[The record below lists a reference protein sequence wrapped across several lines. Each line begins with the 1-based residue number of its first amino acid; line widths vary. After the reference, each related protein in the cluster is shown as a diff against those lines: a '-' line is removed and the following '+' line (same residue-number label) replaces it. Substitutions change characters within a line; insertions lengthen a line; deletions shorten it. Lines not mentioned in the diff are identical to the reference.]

1 MNTIGS
7 ALILDEGI
15 RPSQYADAHRHFSP
29 FLSERR
35 LWAAALESH
44 LKDCER
50 WIPKGKPVK
59 NPTRERRR
67 LDALAWLQSDEEG
80 PLTFLWY
87 CDVLGLD
94 SSAVR
99 ARVLSGELN
108 LQRRAKVWGQDAPI
122 ATGFRSDTAAYMR
135 AYRAANREKVR
146 AYNRRWMARRREA
159 EFKETLA

>member
-7 ALILDEGI
+7 ALILDEGLQ
-15 RPSQYADAHRHFSP
+15 PSQYADAHRHSAP

-35 LWAAALESH
+35 LWAAALESA
-44 LKDCER
+44 LADCMTYL
-50 WIPKGKPVK
+50 PKGKGTMTARTK
-59 NPTRERRR
+59 DARRR
-67 LDALAWLQSDEEG
+67 DALAWLQSDEEG

-94 SSAVR
+94 AGAVR
-99 ARVLSGELN
+99 ARVLSGGLD

-122 ATGFRSDTAAYMR
+122 ATGFLSDTAAYMR

-146 AYNRRWMARRREA
+146 KYNRDWMRRARA
-159 EFKETLA
+159 

>member
-7 ALILDEGI
+7 ALILNEGI
-15 RPSQYADAHRHFSP
+15 QPSQYADARRHFSP

-59 NPTRERRR
+59 NPTRESRR

-94 SSAVR
+94 AGAVRARVR
-99 ARVLSGELN
+99 ARVLSGGLD

-146 AYNRRWMARRREA
+146 A
-159 EFKETLA
+159 